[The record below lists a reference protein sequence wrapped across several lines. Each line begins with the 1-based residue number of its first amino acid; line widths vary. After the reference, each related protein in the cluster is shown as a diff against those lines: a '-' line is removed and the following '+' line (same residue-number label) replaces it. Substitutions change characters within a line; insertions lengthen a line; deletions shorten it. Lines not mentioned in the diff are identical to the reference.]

1 MLSLDEQDLLES
13 VENDEWQSVP
23 NREQEIQRYQSYA
36 RSQLLEEIRINL
48 PVSDI
53 ELFTDLA
60 QQTGTNG
67 QPHSLVEIIRA
78 LELSRERV
86 RQIESKALQKLH
98 QPKQPN
104 EV

>member
-1 MLSLDEQDLLES
+1 MLSLDEQTLLES

-36 RSQLLEEIRINL
+36 WAQLLEEI
-48 PVSDI
+48 S
-53 ELFTDLA
+53 
-60 QQTGTNG
+60 Q
-67 QPHSLVEIIRA
+67 A

-98 QPKQPN
+98 QSKRPN
-104 EV
+104 EVWNYLELLSKVILDFGFWIDN